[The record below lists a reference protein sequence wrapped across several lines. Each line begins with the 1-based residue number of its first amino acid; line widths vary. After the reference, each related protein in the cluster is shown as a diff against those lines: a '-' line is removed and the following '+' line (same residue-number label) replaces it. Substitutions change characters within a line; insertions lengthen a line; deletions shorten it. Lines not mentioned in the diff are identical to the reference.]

1 MTEEGEQPKKARKG
15 LEDRGGF
22 GLLGLT
28 GGLIGALVISYY
40 TVAPALLGDKSIG
53 SQTVAAIVT
62 LVLMIVLGGVGY
74 YFTRRPTAPKSAE
87 SS

>member
-1 MTEEGEQPKKARKG
+1 MSEDGEKPKKARKG
-15 LEDRGGF
+15 LEDRGGL
-22 GLLGLT
+22 GLLGLS

-74 YFTRRPTAPKSAE
+74 YFTRKPVGAQAAE
-87 SS
+87 SG